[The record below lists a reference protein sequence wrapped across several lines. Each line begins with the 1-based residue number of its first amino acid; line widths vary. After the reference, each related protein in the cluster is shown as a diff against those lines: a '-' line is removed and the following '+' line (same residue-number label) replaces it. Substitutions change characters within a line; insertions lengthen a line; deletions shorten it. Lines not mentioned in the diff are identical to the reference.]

1 MHVFCV
7 LRATACLVK
16 NALQEEEGE
25 LAWPRMDL
33 SAGLGRHRQKD
44 AGSPPWQ
51 RARAGRAAV
60 AVAQPQPRWAHGG
73 WQWGASTPS
82 PMPAPLQ
89 AQQQLWQELFRQVAA
104 VNDSSCKWQAG
115 SPTSRSLPRSV
126 NRLLCA
132 WHKIRASLISPASS
146 LQSSAAL
153 RSNKSQKQYVYES
166 KTSQIRFIYTADI
179 EKRNRCLWFGCLSS
193 LISGKRGDQREKGQ
207 GGIKL
212 HNLSHLQL

>member
-1 MHVFCV
+1 MAQDGFISRAGEGRTEGCWLPTVAASTSWTCGGGSGT
-7 LRATACLVK
+7 ATAEVG
-16 NALQEEEGE
+16 ARWV
-25 LAWPRMDL
+25 A
-33 SAGLGRHRQKD
+33 AGCQHPQPH
-44 AGSPPWQ
+44 ASPPP
-51 RARAGRAAV
+51 GSAA
-60 AVAQPQPRWAHGG
+60 P
-73 WQWGASTPS
+73 
-82 PMPAPLQ
+82 
-89 AQQQLWQELFRQVAA
+89 LFRQVAA

-153 RSNKSQKQYVYES
+153 CSNKSQKQYVYES

-179 EKRNRCLWFGCLSS
+179 VKRNRCLWFGCLSS
-193 LISGKRGDQREKGQ
+193 LISGKRVDQREKGQ
-207 GGIKL
+207 KGIKL